1 MITIIAIEDEIIKL
15 FPVFSAILI
24 AIIGPIILICYKHRF
39 YTRIASTKKKKED
52 FGYVLSVQEI
62 VNDSLNNIQ
71 QKHSLDRVWI
81 AQFHNGGNYY
91 PGNKSMKKMSVS
103 FESSAQGVAAD
114 IMRMQSLP
122 ISFFSA
128 CLAKLNVDENSGLVI
143 DVLSE
148 QDYALRSYW
157 GSKGA
162 NIVYLFPIKSIDG
175 TFIGILATEV
185 IKSDE
190 YLKEEVYNALLL
202 ESKILSGYVAALSI
216 DKS

>member
-1 MITIIAIEDEIIKL
+1 
-15 FPVFSAILI
+15 
-24 AIIGPIILICYKHRF
+24 
-39 YTRIASTKKKKED
+39 
-52 FGYVLSVQEI
+52 
-62 VNDSLNNIQ
+62 
-71 QKHSLDRVWI
+71 
-81 AQFHNGGNYY
+81 
-91 PGNKSMKKMSVS
+91 MKKMSVS